1 MKFLSLEA
9 GFISIMY
16 HTSFHHFHVRTGS
29 GRASYLVMLDKLQK
43 LVFGA
48 AGPTFAASLELLAHH
63 RNVAV

>member
-1 MKFLSLEA
+1 
-9 GFISIMY
+9 MY
-16 HTSFHHFHVRTGS
+16 CSHVLTD
-29 GRASYLVMLDKLQK
+29 APNSYLVMLDKLQK

>member
-1 MKFLSLEA
+1 MLIKK
-9 GFISIMY
+9 
-16 HTSFHHFHVRTGS
+16 HVQYKKYCCHVLTD
-29 GRASYLVMLDKLQK
+29 APNSYLVMLDKLQK